1 MTTGV
6 HTEDPAIAIL
16 TVINSALDRRA
27 PPEEL
32 FQETVEALARNLKLK
47 AALLEIRAGG
57 EETEPRIFEAGT
69 EDSRRLLKRVRGE
82 RMGGLFELFSET
94 IGFRADKVSFSIRST
109 PPLTV
114 KAFKII
120 SGRDNV
126 AQLSLLVGEEETSTR
141 LVEEFVDFLSS
152 HLGLLWPAI
161 HGGELTRPVQVPLH
175 EQLRGVGLDPQKLL
189 QNLFEEAEESLK
201 PELLLLAFAPDGK
214 EFLRTLA
221 HPDTVLE
228 ENPLL
233 KALPTTNSSFGEVL
247 SSTTPLLRR
256 YRKETITTIDDKLFT
271 EIGLKS
277 GMIVPVVSGEETLAL
292 LFVGSR
298 TMEEYVGEN
307 ARFLQALAG
316 EAAETI
322 ESIVTFVGLKDSF
335 EDVKRRYEDMVRA
348 EKIKSIVETAVTINH
363 EINNPLMAILGNTQ
377 LLLLRRESLEP
388 ELVEKLKLI
397 EKSCLRIQ
405 TVTQKLMAMAEP
417 KATYYTEGRRMV
429 DINGSNP
436 PEGESW

>member
-6 HTEDPAIAIL
+6 HTESRAIAIL
-16 TVINSALDRRA
+16 TVISSALDRGA
-27 PPEEL
+27 PPEKL
-32 FQETVEALARNLKLK
+32 FQEMVEALARNLKLK
-47 AALLEIRAGG
+47 AALLEVAARG
-57 EETEPRIFEAGT
+57 EETESRIFEAGA
-69 EDSRRLLKRVRGE
+69 EDSRKLLKRVRGE
-82 RMGGLFELFSET
+82 RMERLFELFSET
-94 IGFRADKVSFSIRST
+94 VGFRADKVSFSIRST
-109 PPLTV
+109 PPLAV
-114 KAFKII
+114 KAFKIV
-120 SGRDNV
+120 SGTDNV
-126 AQLSLLVGEEETSTR
+126 AQLSLLVGEEMASIR
-141 LVEEFVDFLSS
+141 FVEEFVDFLCS

-161 HGGELTRPVQVPLH
+161 HGALLTRPAQVPLH

-189 QNLFEEAEESLK
+189 RNLFEEAKESLK
-201 PELLLLAFAPDGK
+201 PELVLLAFAPDGK

-221 HPDTVLE
+221 FPETALE
-228 ENPLL
+228 GNPLL
-233 KALPTTNSSFGEVL
+233 KALPTANSSFGEVL
-247 SSTTPLLRR
+247 SSSTPLLRR

-271 EIGLKS
+271 EIGLRS

-292 LFVGSR
+292 LFVGSG
-298 TMEEYVGEN
+298 TMEEFVGEN
-307 ARFLQALAG
+307 VRFLQALAG
-316 EAAETI
+316 EAAEAI
-322 ESIVTFVGLKDSF
+322 DNIVTFVGLKDSL

-429 DINGSNP
+429 DINGPNP